1 MQEDIEP
8 LPECLWFERIE
19 LIARREFPSTEH
31 ALRHAL
37 HLLQLTP
44 RQFRPPEY
52 NALDE
57 AHYEALLEAGD
68 LEAAARRLVTAPTLS
83 VSAAPAAGGVKVAI
97 RCSRLNRTLVGEG
110 DSVADAIRHAWA
122 ECLLMLREDGPTW
135 LRANEL
141 KRPSLF

>member
-8 LPECLWFERIE
+8 LPDWLWFERME
-19 LIARREFPSTEH
+19 LIARREMSSTEN

-44 RQFRPPEY
+44 RQFRPREY
-52 NALDE
+52 SALDE
-57 AHYEALLEAGD
+57 AHYEALLDAGD
-68 LEAAARRLVTAPTLS
+68 FEAAARRLVATPTLS

-97 RCSRLNRTLVGEG
+97 RCSRLHKTLVGEG
-110 DSVADAIRHAWA
+110 DSVADAILQAWA
-122 ECLLMLREDGPTW
+122 ECLLMLREAGPTW

-141 KRPSLF
+141 

>member
-19 LIARREFPSTEH
+19 LIARREFSSTEH
-31 ALRHAL
+31 ALRHAM

-52 NALDE
+52 QALDE
-57 AHYEALLEAGD
+57 AHFEALLGAGD
-68 LEAAARRLVTAPTLS
+68 FEAAARRLVTAPTLS
-83 VSAAPAAGGVKVAI
+83 LSATTAAGRVKVAV
-97 RCSRLNRTLVGEG
+97 RCSRLNKTLLGEG
-110 DSVADAIRHAWA
+110 DSVADAILQAWS
-122 ECLLMLREDGPTW
+122 ECLLMLKEAGPTW

-141 KRPSLF
+141 

>member
-68 LEAAARRLVTAPTLS
+68 LEAAARRL
-83 VSAAPAAGGVKVAI
+83 
-97 RCSRLNRTLVGEG
+97 
-110 DSVADAIRHAWA
+110 ADAILHAWA
-122 ECLLMLREDGPTW
+122 ECLLMLREAGPTW

-141 KRPSLF
+141 